1 MRRDDDATFGELV
14 DESFGGARAGV
25 LDLGSLR
32 RLLLAI
38 LTRLGIRD
46 EPAHGSEVVARI
58 RACEDGLAQVLKLV
72 EDIQSQTSAL
82 KLQSEELHIRQQGE
96 LRDAGV
102 RLEARIDALE
112 TQKADGEQMD
122 ILRRL
127 IRDTDQRETCR
138 HLDERVRLHEEAIE
152 RLTKECRQLDDLQRV
167 LDRMKLTLTSDP
179 YKQSIQ
185 SIKNFGKK
193 SSLPADS
200 ETAAA
205 DELSGSV
212 SASIL
217 KLKRECDELQEAIG
231 CLRDDNKHKHVHI
244 QHLLRTSENLQ
255 ENKIDKRSLHV
266 EVKKQLEAQ
275 WKSFQRS
282 RQRPHSPEDS
292 WLDVQDGN
300 AAAIRKQLL
309 DTHHCLSCDR
319 HIVTQLYA
327 AKSVLRAWP
336 SGSSTRPTS
345 ELQGFRYP
353 SVSRSC
359 GGGRAVSTPSRR
371 LHSGWRPRSHMGAP
385 APPSPNNL
393 DCQC

>member
-244 QHLLRTSENLQ
+244 QKKCLAGVAFRQQHQAYVRAAGLQ
-255 ENKIDKRSLHV
+255 VPFGIPQLWRGACGFHALSATPQRV
-266 EVKKQLEAQ
+266 ETPQPYGGA
-275 WKSFQRS
+275 S
-282 RQRPHSPEDS
+282 SPES
-292 WLDVQDGN
+292 
-300 AAAIRKQLL
+300 K
-309 DTHHCLSCDR
+309 
-319 HIVTQLYA
+319 
-327 AKSVLRAWP
+327 
-336 SGSSTRPTS
+336 
-345 ELQGFRYP
+345 
-353 SVSRSC
+353 
-359 GGGRAVSTPSRR
+359 
-371 LHSGWRPRSHMGAP
+371 
-385 APPSPNNL
+385 
-393 DCQC
+393 